1 MEYTFQRLTPEHV
14 GDLQRL
20 YKRVIGKK
28 ISTEQIRKKYDT
40 SYLGKSWYGY
50 FAFHNQEP
58 VAFFGVIPVV
68 LNYNGAKELSAQ
80 IVDAMTD
87 TPHGRKGLYTQLAF
101 KTFELLQSDGFSSI
115 WGFPN
120 QISEVIVLNKW
131 GFLIDQRVK
140 GYVLN
145 APERFSGKLIR
156 KFYPRLAADRKRRL
170 LEPFRYNGKFSG
182 LMARF
187 SDTVSIERADEY
199 MNYKSAGGN
208 FIIRMNDV
216 LFWVKPN
223 NGLLIGDVEADSPE
237 KLKSA
242 ITELWEFQKRYK
254 MGPLVFQSIPGTML
268 TDVLEDLA
276 DHTFDSWG
284 VCYKNFSSGFP
295 LERLFV
301 TLGDI
306 DTF

>member
-1 MEYTFQRLTPEHV
+1 MEYTFQRLTPEHA

-20 YKRVIGKK
+20 YKRVFGKK
-28 ISTEQIRKKYDT
+28 ASIEQIRKKYDT

-50 FAFHNQEP
+50 FAFHNNEP
-58 VAFFGVIPVV
+58 VAFFGVIPVM

-87 TPHGRKGLYTQLAF
+87 PSHGRKGLYTQLAF
-101 KTFELLQSDGFSSI
+101 KTFELLQLDGVSSI

-131 GFLIDQRVK
+131 GFSIDQRVK

-145 APERFSGKLIR
+145 APENFSGKLLR
-156 KFYPRLAADRKRRL
+156 KLHPRFAVKGKLRL
-170 LEPFRYNGKFSG
+170 LEPFKYYGKFSG
-182 LMARF
+182 LMAGAP
-187 SDTVSIERADEY
+187 DAVSIERADEY
-199 MNYKSAGGN
+199 MSYKSAGGN
-208 FIIRMNDV
+208 FIIRINDV
-216 LFWVKPN
+216 LFWVKPD

-237 KLKSA
+237 QLKKA
-242 ITELWEFQKRYK
+242 IIRLWDLQKRYK
-254 MGPLVFQSIPGTML
+254 AGPLVFQSIPGTML

-276 DHTFDSWG
+276 DQTFDSWG
-284 VCYKNFSSGFP
+284 VCYKTFSSEFP